1 MQLTS
6 PLMTYE
12 THDRL
17 NDASLMNDAS
27 PSESMWVSE
36 GLLPLIVKHYSV
48 VLAKVS
54 LA

>member
-1 MQLTS
+1 MPLTS

-12 THDRL
+12 THDRS
-17 NDASLMNDAS
+17 NDASLMNDVS
-27 PSESMWVSE
+27 PSESTWVSD
-36 GLLPLIVKHYSV
+36 GLLPLIVNNCSV